1 MTETRPA
8 DMLRSKVRE
17 TKAHL
22 AEQMLRIKIRDIRRA
37 TLPLRSGNEGW
48 IGVSPRGDEYHVV
61 VPVDV
66 QIARG
71 VMACNRPTDGTPFG
85 GYSRHLYFRCPPFSD
100 EGEDEERSR
109 ELQIAKTAGDL
120 VHWLTSYGIEAT
132 IADETETENEAEAP
146 APCAGE
152 TVPGRGVSIG
162 KESIACP
169 RCTGRWKGLSNF
181 LGNPHIRLAGY
192 RACPEDFRRGR
203 YLFVHNCGGTI
214 EVSVSLFIRPRHAG
228 RNLAGSHACPG
239 MCLYEMNLSPC
250 TAVCEGSC
258 YRRVAGRLKSR
269 GSRTGNNGRR
279 SS

>member
-1 MTETRPA
+1 
-8 DMLRSKVRE
+8 MLGPKIRE

-22 AEQMLRIKIRDIRRA
+22 AEQMIRIKISDIRRA

-85 GYSRHLYFRCPPFSD
+85 GYSRHLYFRCPPYSD
-100 EGEDEERSR
+100 EGEDEDRARER
-109 ELQIAKTAGDL
+109 QIAETADEL
-120 VHWLTSYGIEAT
+120 VRWLASYGLEASIE
-132 IADETETENEAEAP
+132 DEPVAKAP
-146 APCAGE
+146 APCAGKPAHQGGE
-152 TVPGRGVSIG
+152 GTATGI
-162 KESIACP
+162 SIACSS
-169 RCTGRWKGLSNF
+169 CAGRWKGLSEL
-181 LGNPHIRLAGY
+181 LGSPHIRLEGY
-192 RACPEDFRRGR
+192 RACPEDFRQGR
-203 YLFVHNCGGTI
+203 YLFSHHCGGTI
-214 EVSVSLFIRPRHAG
+214 EVPVSLFIRPRRAG

-250 TAVCEGSC
+250 SAVCEGSC

-269 GSRTGNNGRR
+269 ESRAE
-279 SS
+279 